1 MVLRGRFKTFLLDF
15 QELNVGLLERLRF
28 FFGFSGYFR
37 TFLTTFTSRLCALN
51 FAKKKALENNSN
63 SSTNDNF
70 EDVTDNWSET
80 TVSTDIDADLEI
92 AQIVATNL
100 SKCVV
105 MDMCDNGKFQRCNS
119 DEKLRGLWQLIGTWQ
134 LDNLAVLQAGKDLNK
149 LGAYFV
155 EKTIISLAVDNIVK
169 SIYGKYWHAF
179 VKKDVTQ

>member
-1 MVLRGRFKTFLLDF
+1 MMSSVDNLDV
-15 QELNVGLLERLRF
+15 NSVDDF
-28 FFGFSGYFR
+28 FDNIADYEEDFSFIR
-37 TFLTTFTSRLCALN
+37 NNESALN

-155 EKTIISLAVDNIVK
+155 EKTIISLAVDNI
-169 SIYGKYWHAF
+169 I
-179 VKKDVTQ
+179 KKKRLPTKEILNFKKNFS

>member
-1 MVLRGRFKTFLLDF
+1 MSSVDNLDV
-15 QELNVGLLERLRF
+15 NSVDDF
-28 FFGFSGYFR
+28 FDNIADYEEDFSFIR
-37 TFLTTFTSRLCALN
+37 NNESALN

-105 MDMCDNGKFQRCNS
+105 MDMCDNGNFQRCNS

-169 SIYGKYWHAF
+169 SIHGKY
-179 VKKDVTQ
+179 